1 VGVDLT
7 AEIVDVPVRRGSV
20 AAAFIALRPHQ
31 WTKNLLVFAG
41 IIFAAKIGDTGRWL
55 EAIACFAAY
64 CAASSAG
71 YLVNDIRDR
80 DADRAHPVKRRR
92 PIASGELSVRSAYR
106 MAVALALLAL
116 GLAVPLGAASVG
128 ILALFVAVQLAY
140 TMSLKRVV
148 LIDVM
153 SIAGLF
159 VLRAAAGAV
168 AVDVP
173 ISPWLLLC
181 TGLLAL
187 FLGLGK
193 RRGELVLVE
202 QRETP
207 GRSVLDGYSLAVID
221 QFVTIIAAATIV
233 AYALYTFTARD
244 SHTLMVTIP
253 YVVYGI
259 FRYVLLLSRQE
270 AGEEPDRVL
279 LSDVPIQATILA
291 WAVTCAVIQVIE
303 Y

>member
-1 VGVDLT
+1 MGVDLT
-7 AEIVDVPVRRGSV
+7 AEIVDVRVRRRAV

-41 IIFAAKIGDTGRWL
+41 IIFAAKIGDAGRWV
-55 EAIACFAAY
+55 EALACFAAY
-64 CAASSAG
+64 CAASSAS
-71 YLVNDIRDR
+71 YLVNDVRDR
-80 DADRAHPVKRRR
+80 EADRMHPVKRYR
-92 PIASGELSVRSAYR
+92 PIANGELSVRNAYR
-106 MAVALALLAL
+106 LAVGLGVGAVA
-116 GLAVPLGAASVG
+116 LAVPLGAASLG
-128 ILALFVAVQLAY
+128 LLALFVALQLAY
-140 TMSLKRVV
+140 SLSLKRLV
-148 LIDVM
+148 LIDVF

-187 FLGLGK
+187 FLGFGK

-244 SHTLMVTIP
+244 SHTLMITIP

-259 FRYVLLLSRQE
+259 FRYVLLLGRQE
-270 AGEEPDRVL
+270 VGEEPDRVL
-279 LSDVPIQATILA
+279 LTDLPIQATIIA
-291 WAVTCAVIQVIE
+291 WAATCAVIQVIE